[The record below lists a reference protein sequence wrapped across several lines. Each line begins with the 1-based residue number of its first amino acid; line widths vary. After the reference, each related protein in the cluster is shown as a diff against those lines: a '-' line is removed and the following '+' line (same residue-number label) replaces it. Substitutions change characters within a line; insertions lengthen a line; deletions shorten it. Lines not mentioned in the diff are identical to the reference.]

1 MSVEL
6 VVTAEAERD
15 IAEAF
20 SWYEEQRVGLGE
32 ELVTCLDASLQ
43 GIKRMH
49 GIAYRKF
56 RRALVRRFPY
66 FRKSKM
72 NELLSTVCFTQLA
85 SQRSGGDAFNNFKVI
100 C

>member
-6 VVTAEAERD
+6 VVTAEAECD
-15 IAEAF
+15 IADAF

-32 ELVTCLDASLQ
+32 EFLTCVDASLQ
-43 GIKRMH
+43 GIKRMPEMH

-66 FRKSKM
+66 AVFYEIEDERVVVYSVFHTAREPKKWRRR
-72 NELLSTVCFTQLA
+72 LQ
-85 SQRSGGDAFNNFKVI
+85 
-100 C
+100 